1 MGFWDMIAHMF
12 NGNETARAMR
22 YSLTV
27 IGLMLVAGYYH
38 LLSSEVIASVITLAT
53 GFIMGKSRNDTHYIS
68 SVSPDRRRTHSV
80 GTEETDHS

>member
-27 IGLMLVAGYYH
+27 IVLMLFAGYMRI
-38 LLSSEVIASVITLAT
+38 LSNEIIASVITLAT
-53 GFIMGKSRNDTHYIS
+53 GFIMGKSRNDTHYIA
-68 SVSPDRRRTHSV
+68 SVSPDRRRDHSV
-80 GTEETDHS
+80 GTTTPDHS